1 MHEKKIIIYLNVVLL
16 MIVFLFTGC
25 TKDPPVYSKPLPR
38 SIKLPIL
45 KIKMTEIPT
54 VYTVIGSVVSDAR
67 VQVSSRITGYI
78 EKIYLYEGE
87 KVKKNQLLVTLDEAD
102 VEGAIDQV
110 KANVAK
116 ARSTLEDAE
125 TDLKHYNTLFKKGII
140 SDIKLRKISLQRD
153 VLKNSLNE
161 ALAALKTSISQRNY
175 TRILS
180 PVEGVVVDR
189 HKRNGDLALPGVPIL
204 TVESEQGLLFE
215 TNIPESCLKYIK
227 VGDSIP
233 VKIDALKKYLQGI
246 IIRAVPSGDPV
257 TRRFQVKISLPEQ
270 EGLLPGM
277 FGRAKINIGREKILA
292 INKSALVS
300 RGGLEGIFILDQD
313 NSVCFRW
320 LRIGRQWHNLLEVTA
335 GVKEGERFV
344 ALANPQLKEDD
355 IIVQ

>member
-1 MHEKKIIIYLNVVLL
+1 MHEKKIIVYLNFLLL
-16 MIVFLFTGC
+16 MIIFLFTGC
-25 TKDPPVYSKPLPR
+25 TNDPTVYSKPLPR
-38 SIKLPIL
+38 SIKLPVA
-45 KIKMTEIPT
+45 KVKTTDIPI

-67 VQVSSRITGYI
+67 VHVSSRITGYI
-78 EKIYLYEGE
+78 KNIYLHEGQ

-110 KANVAK
+110 KASVAK
-116 ARSTLEDAE
+116 ARSALHDAE
-125 TDLKHYNTLFKKGII
+125 TDVKHYETLFKKRII

-153 VLKNSLNE
+153 VLKDSLKE
-161 ALAALKTSISQRNY
+161 ALAALKIAISQRNY

-189 HKRNGDLALPGVPIL
+189 QKRNGDLALPGAPIL

-215 TNIPESCLKYIK
+215 TNIPESCVKYIK
-227 VGDSIP
+227 VGNSIP
-233 VKIDALKKYLQGI
+233 VKIDALEKHLKGV

-277 FGRAKINIGREKILA
+277 FGRAKIDIGREKILA

-300 RGGLEGIFILDQD
+300 RGGLEGIFILDQN
-313 NSVCFRW
+313 NSICFRW
-320 LRIGRQWHNLLEVTA
+320 LRIGRQWQNLLEVTA
-335 GVKEGERFV
+335 GVKGGEKFV
-344 ALANPQLKEDD
+344 ALADPQLKEDD